1 MHTFP
6 AYHAPDG
13 RALVDLV
20 ARTPFALAVTSQ
32 TGAPIATHLPVVLPP
47 TLDPASVDTLVG
59 QTLWSHMGRAN
70 RHWRAMRRHPEVLLI
85 HNSTHGYVSPSLYG
99 TPGAVP
105 TVDYAAVH
113 LTGTVRL
120 MDDDEALDVVVQT
133 VAQLEGQRGE
143 AGGPTWDMA
152 GSMDVFRDI
161 ITGVTAFAI
170 EVTSEQAVFKL
181 SQDKPADIRGRVRD
195 EFAGQGSF
203 AGAGATAGCPHAD
216 LAGLMDALPAEHV
229 RRGHLPPLSTRVDG
243 EDPR

>member
-6 AYHAPDG
+6 SYHAPNG

-20 ARTPFALAVTSQ
+20 AATPFALAVTSQ
-32 TGAPIATHLPVVLPP
+32 TGAPIATHVPVVLPP
-47 TLDPASVDTLVG
+47 TLDATSLDTLVG

-85 HNSTHGYVSPSLYG
+85 HTSTHGYVSPSLYG
-99 TPGAVP
+99 TDGAVP

-133 VAQLEGQRGE
+133 VAQLEGARAR
-143 AGGPTWDMA
+143 AGGPPWDMA
-152 GSMDVFRDI
+152 GSLETFRDI

-170 EVTSEQAVFKL
+170 EVTGEQAVFKL
-181 SQDKPADIRGRVRD
+181 SQDKPADVRSRVRD
-195 EFAGQGSF
+195 EFAG
-203 AGAGATAGCPHAD
+203 AGAMSGCPHAD
-216 LAGLMDALPAEHV
+216 VAALMDAQPAEHV
-229 RRGHLPPLSTRVDG
+229 RRGHVPPLSTRVDG
-243 EDPR
+243 EEP